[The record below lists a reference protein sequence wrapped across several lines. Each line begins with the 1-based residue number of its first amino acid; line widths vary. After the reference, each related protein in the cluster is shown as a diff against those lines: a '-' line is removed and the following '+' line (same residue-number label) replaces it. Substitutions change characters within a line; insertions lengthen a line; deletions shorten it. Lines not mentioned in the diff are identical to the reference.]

1 MPKATA
7 NTEETE
13 RKELKSC
20 PGGFV
25 VLRRMTYGQ
34 FVARRELTKLSVSG
48 QKKDFKG
55 ELAMASAA
63 VSRFEFEHCI
73 VDHNLEDAD
82 GRKLNLHGD
91 DFGRLDPRIGQEIE
105 GYIGEMNNFADD
117 DEALGN

>member
-82 GRKLNLHGD
+82 GRKLNLYGD